1 MNRKTKLLNIT
12 IFTEKKSME
21 TFLIDKIQEIAFATV
36 TKEESL
42 WQARVL
48 DSITIVELVVEI
60 ENEYGISIPFNEIV
74 EDNFETVERMIKY
87 IQSKQ

>member
-1 MNRKTKLLNIT
+1 
-12 IFTEKKSME
+12 ME
-21 TFLIDKIQEIAFATV
+21 NFLIDKIQEIAFSTV
-36 TKEESL
+36 TKDESL

-60 ENEYGISIPFNEIV
+60 EAEYGIKIPFNEIT
-74 EDNFETVERMIKY
+74 EDHFETVELMVKY